1 MRRPINCSIFHL
13 MHEHLVRCSTF
24 RKSALAFHTSTLYCS
39 QKRHTEA
46 ERKKKF
52 QLCERIAHVS
62 IDKRELFL
70 LHRMPR
76 TAYFALDPRSARSS
90 AFMYAH
96 KFKNNTVHLTILQ
109 FGKQSFLRCSSGPS
123 VWYGVYEFRLKGLRR
138 ETPFNVPCRII
149 SQNYFWLA
157 FVVRL
162 G

>member
-1 MRRPINCSIFHL
+1 MRQPINCSIFHL

-39 QKRHTEA
+39 QKRHTET

-76 TAYFALDPRSARSS
+76 TAYFALDPRGARTS

-96 KFKNNTVHLTILQ
+96 EFKNNTDHLTVLQ
-109 FGKQSFLRCSSGPS
+109 LGMQSSLRCSSGPS
-123 VWYGVYEFRLKGLRR
+123 FWYGVYKFRLKGLKR
-138 ETPFNVPCRII
+138 ETPFNVTCKII
-149 SQNYFWLA
+149 FLTRVCCSFG
-157 FVVRL
+157 VT
-162 G
+162 